1 MYYDQK
7 RISMTSSKAL
17 KNRQNVE
24 AYVKTKR
31 GHVGKLLANA
41 KVRAKKK
48 KLNFDLDLD
57 YLESITTDK
66 CPVFKTKFIW
76 GRYNGRKKILE
87 CPSLDR
93 IIPELGYVKHNVV
106 FISNRAN
113 SIKNDATER
122 ELYDVADWLHEKT
135 KEVLNAIKKKSTQL
149 SKRHH

>member
-1 MYYDQK
+1 
-7 RISMTSSKAL
+7 MTSSKAL

-57 YLESITTDK
+57 YLESIATDK

-76 GRYNGRKKILE
+76 
-87 CPSLDR
+87 
-93 IIPELGYVKHNVV
+93 
-106 FISNRAN
+106 
-113 SIKNDATER
+113 T
-122 ELYDVADWLHEKT
+122 
-135 KEVLNAIKKKSTQL
+135 
-149 SKRHH
+149 